1 MKRFRISLFSKFMNL
16 KIDIPVKIDNS
27 QFYVKINFDR
37 KHDLVYFFITSKL
50 NKELDETTISYI
62 DQAYKN
68 YLNNFTGL
76 HIWNIKRIL
85 YLLHKLV
92 TSSPIFDYKKMKRID
107 LVTTTLSYSS
117 SSSSSSS
124 MPDQIRNH
132 IARTIK
138 QNGKIITI
146 INDNELKNPLIT
158 TLLDFHNLNFQ
169 LLNALISIDL
179 VSLLNEKNKKVIKSF
194 IGITM
199 IIILNLPS
207 SLTLFN
213 CILNE
218 KLFHSF
224 LGCFNEGSSE
234 IFYMNY
240 ILSFLSPILWIVLP
254 KIISFLFRYYFKK
267 ILKKYVSLN

>member
-1 MKRFRISLFSKFMNL
+1 
-16 KIDIPVKIDNS
+16 
-27 QFYVKINFDR
+27 
-37 KHDLVYFFITSKL
+37 
-50 NKELDETTISYI
+50 
-62 DQAYKN
+62 
-68 YLNNFTGL
+68 
-76 HIWNIKRIL
+76 
-85 YLLHKLV
+85 
-92 TSSPIFDYKKMKRID
+92 
-107 LVTTTLSYSS
+107 
-117 SSSSSSS
+117 
-124 MPDQIRNH
+124 
-132 IARTIK
+132 
-138 QNGKIITI
+138 
-146 INDNELKNPLIT
+146 
-158 TLLDFHNLNFQ
+158 
-169 LLNALISIDL
+169 
-179 VSLLNEKNKKVIKSF
+179 
-194 IGITM
+194 M

>member
-1 MKRFRISLFSKFMNL
+1 MN
-16 KIDIPVKIDNS
+16 IRVKIDNS
-27 QFYVKINFDR
+27 QFYVKMDFDK

-50 NKELDETTISYI
+50 NKKLDETIISYT
-62 DQAYKN
+62 DQAYKD
-68 YLNNFTGL
+68 YLNNFTVL
-76 HIWNIKRIL
+76 HIWNIKRIF
-85 YLLHKLV
+85 YLLHKLS
-92 TSSPIFDYKKMKRID
+92 TSSPIFDFKKMKRID
-107 LVTTTLSYSS
+107 FVTTTTFSS
-117 SSSSSSS
+117 SSLTSSS
-124 MPDQIRNH
+124 MHDQMRNNI

-158 TLLDFHNLNFQ
+158 TLMNFHNLNFQ